1 MRDKFFLLYP
11 GEFDTLNP
19 KHMSNAHI
27 KKSTQK
33 RVESNKTTTPLLAL
47 LTTTRFCCS
56 NHRDDDGI
64 IMTRPLLNL
73 DEEEEEE
80 AKTSSKKSREG
91 GGDDDDDDDDQRRDF
106 DVAELDAALRGGFGG
121 GFHGI
126 QKLVLAPKYAALG
139 RPGTP
144 CVVTLCGLP
153 GSGKTRLARTLR
165 DRMNANGVSNA
176 TAVVRFDDA
185 EREQFFYDDD
195 DRAMKGVEKRPKTF
209 DPEGWK
215 RARKAC
221 FEALRAALDDDEE
234 KNAMVIL
241 DDTMHYKSMRRE
253 AYRYAREFR
262 AAFIV
267 VHVDVDEKECWLRNS
282 RRDDD
287 DVLKVPRET
296 FERLKTVFDAPGKGT
311 YDADEAFDKNYITV
325 TPPSRD
331 VGVSEEEHEKEYA
344 AFAESLLED
353 VYNRWLTDETPRRK
367 DELDLLKLKRERS
380 ATDRVITA
388 ANLVHDVDVQTRKLM
403 NEFMK
408 SSSSKSSALAQ
419 RVREARLHALNLS
432 REETKF
438 DARKDQIFRENG
450 DLDEWKGDASAEK
463 YVNVFRETLRGLEN
477 ASPSSR

>member
-1 MRDKFFLLYP
+1 
-11 GEFDTLNP
+11 
-19 KHMSNAHI
+19 
-27 KKSTQK
+27 
-33 RVESNKTTTPLLAL
+33 
-47 LTTTRFCCS
+47 
-56 NHRDDDGI
+56 
-64 IMTRPLLNL
+64 MTRPPNL
-73 DEEEEEE
+73 DDQT
-80 AKTSSKKSREG
+80 KTSSKSR
-91 GGDDDDDDDDQRRDF
+91 GGDEDERDLMSHHAF
-106 DVAELDAALRGGFGG
+106 DVIAELDAALRGA
-121 GFHGI
+121 I
-126 QKLVLAPKYAALG
+126 IPLAPKYAALG

-153 GSGKTRLARTLR
+153 GSGKTTLARTLR
-165 DRMNANGVSNA
+165 ERMNANGMSNKNN
-176 TAVVRFDDA
+176 AVVRFDDA
-185 EREQFFYDDD
+185 EREQFYDDD
-195 DRAMKGVEKRPKTF
+195 DEDDDDRVKGVEGPQKRF

-344 AFAESLLED
+344 AFAESVLED

>member
-1 MRDKFFLLYP
+1 
-11 GEFDTLNP
+11 
-19 KHMSNAHI
+19 
-27 KKSTQK
+27 
-33 RVESNKTTTPLLAL
+33 
-47 LTTTRFCCS
+47 
-56 NHRDDDGI
+56 
-64 IMTRPLLNL
+64 MTRPPNL
-73 DEEEEEE
+73 DDQSAAA
-80 AKTSSKKSREG
+80 AKTSSKSLR
-91 GGDDDDDDDDQRRDF
+91 GGDEDERDLSHHALF
-106 DVAELDAALRGGFGG
+106 DVAELMDAALRGA
-121 GFHGI
+121 I
-126 QKLVLAPKYAALG
+126 IPLAPKYAALG

-153 GSGKTRLARTLR
+153 GSGKTTLARTLR
-165 DRMNANGVSNA
+165 ERMNANGMSKN
-176 TAVVRFDDA
+176 AVVRFDDA
-185 EREQFFYDDD
+185 EREQFYDDD
-195 DRAMKGVEKRPKTF
+195 DRVKGVEGPQKRF

-287 DVLKVPRET
+287 DVLKVPREK

-344 AFAESLLED
+344 AFVESVLED

>member
-1 MRDKFFLLYP
+1 
-11 GEFDTLNP
+11 
-19 KHMSNAHI
+19 MSHHA
-27 KKSTQK
+27 
-33 RVESNKTTTPLLAL
+33 
-47 LTTTRFCCS
+47 
-56 NHRDDDGI
+56 
-64 IMTRPLLNL
+64 
-73 DEEEEEE
+73 
-80 AKTSSKKSREG
+80 
-91 GGDDDDDDDDQRRDF
+91 F
-106 DVAELDAALRGGFGG
+106 DVIAELDAALRGA
-121 GFHGI
+121 I
-126 QKLVLAPKYAALG
+126 IPLAPKYAALG

-153 GSGKTRLARTLR
+153 GSGKTTLARTLR
-165 DRMNANGVSNA
+165 ERMNANGMSNKNN
-176 TAVVRFDDA
+176 AVVRFDDA
-185 EREQFFYDDD
+185 EREQFYDDD
-195 DRAMKGVEKRPKTF
+195 DRVKGVEGPQKRF

-344 AFAESLLED
+344 AFAESVLED

>member
-1 MRDKFFLLYP
+1 MRLFFC
-11 GEFDTLNP
+11 GN
-19 KHMSNAHI
+19 SNVNFQFKVHI
-27 KKSTQK
+27 IRARALCVS
-33 RVESNKTTTPLLAL
+33 RHKTTTRDA
-47 LTTTRFCCS
+47 RS
-56 NHRDDDGI
+56 RDD
-64 IMTRPLLNL
+64 MTRPNL
-73 DEEEEEE
+73 DGHAAAAAEEEEE
-80 AKTSSKKSREG
+80 AKTSSR
-91 GGDDDDDDDDQRRDF
+91 GGDEDERDCVF
-106 DVAELDAALRGGFGG
+106 DVAELDAALRA
-121 GFHGI
+121 I
-126 QKLVLAPKYAALG
+126 PLAPKYAALG

-153 GSGKTRLARTLR
+153 GSGKTTLARTLR
-165 DRMNANGVSNA
+165 ERMNANGMSNKNN
-176 TAVVRFDDA
+176 AVVRFDDA
-185 EREQFFYDDD
+185 EREQFYDDD
-195 DRAMKGVEKRPKTF
+195 DEDDDDRVKGVEGPQKRF

-221 FEALRAALDDDEE
+221 FEALRAALDEDEE

-287 DVLKVPRET
+287 DVLKVPREK

-344 AFAESLLED
+344 AFAESVLED

>member
-1 MRDKFFLLYP
+1 
-11 GEFDTLNP
+11 
-19 KHMSNAHI
+19 
-27 KKSTQK
+27 
-33 RVESNKTTTPLLAL
+33 
-47 LTTTRFCCS
+47 
-56 NHRDDDGI
+56 
-64 IMTRPLLNL
+64 
-73 DEEEEEE
+73 
-80 AKTSSKKSREG
+80 
-91 GGDDDDDDDDQRRDF
+91 
-106 DVAELDAALRGGFGG
+106 
-121 GFHGI
+121 
-126 QKLVLAPKYAALG
+126 
-139 RPGTP
+139 
-144 CVVTLCGLP
+144 LCGLP

-165 DRMNANGVSNA
+165 DRMNANGMSNA

-195 DRAMKGVEKRPKTF
+195 EDDRVKGVERRPKTF

>member
-1 MRDKFFLLYP
+1 
-11 GEFDTLNP
+11 
-19 KHMSNAHI
+19 MSHHA
-27 KKSTQK
+27 
-33 RVESNKTTTPLLAL
+33 
-47 LTTTRFCCS
+47 
-56 NHRDDDGI
+56 
-64 IMTRPLLNL
+64 
-73 DEEEEEE
+73 
-80 AKTSSKKSREG
+80 
-91 GGDDDDDDDDQRRDF
+91 F
-106 DVAELDAALRGGFGG
+106 DVIAELDAALRGA
-121 GFHGI
+121 I
-126 QKLVLAPKYAALG
+126 IPLAPKYAALG
-139 RPGTP
+139 RPRTP

-153 GSGKTRLARTLR
+153 GSGKTTLARTLR
-165 DRMNANGVSNA
+165 ERMNANGMSNKNN
-176 TAVVRFDDA
+176 AVVRFDDA
-185 EREQFFYDDD
+185 EREQFYDDD
-195 DRAMKGVEKRPKTF
+195 DDDDDDRVKGVEGPQKRF

-344 AFAESLLED
+344 AFVESVLED

>member
-1 MRDKFFLLYP
+1 
-11 GEFDTLNP
+11 
-19 KHMSNAHI
+19 
-27 KKSTQK
+27 
-33 RVESNKTTTPLLAL
+33 
-47 LTTTRFCCS
+47 
-56 NHRDDDGI
+56 
-64 IMTRPLLNL
+64 MTRPPNL
-73 DEEEEEE
+73 DDQSAAA
-80 AKTSSKKSREG
+80 AKTSSKSLR
-91 GGDDDDDDDDQRRDF
+91 GGDEDERDLMSHHAF
-106 DVAELDAALRGGFGG
+106 DVIAELDAALRGA
-121 GFHGI
+121 I
-126 QKLVLAPKYAALG
+126 IPLAPKYAALG
-139 RPGTP
+139 RPRTP

-153 GSGKTRLARTLR
+153 GSGKTTLARTLR
-165 DRMNANGVSNA
+165 ERMNANGMSNKNN
-176 TAVVRFDDA
+176 AVVRFDDA
-185 EREQFFYDDD
+185 EREQFYDDD
-195 DRAMKGVEKRPKTF
+195 DDDDDDRVKGVEGPQKRF

-344 AFAESLLED
+344 AFAESVLED

>member
-1 MRDKFFLLYP
+1 
-11 GEFDTLNP
+11 
-19 KHMSNAHI
+19 
-27 KKSTQK
+27 
-33 RVESNKTTTPLLAL
+33 
-47 LTTTRFCCS
+47 
-56 NHRDDDGI
+56 
-64 IMTRPLLNL
+64 MTRPNL
-73 DEEEEEE
+73 DDHAAAAAA
-80 AKTSSKKSREG
+80 AKTSSR
-91 GGDDDDDDDDQRRDF
+91 GGDEDERDFSNAF
-106 DVAELDAALRGGFGG
+106 DVAELDAALRGFG

-126 QKLVLAPKYAALG
+126 QKLLAPKYAALG

-195 DRAMKGVEKRPKTF
+195 DDRAMKGVEKRPKIF

>member
-1 MRDKFFLLYP
+1 M
-11 GEFDTLNP
+11 
-19 KHMSNAHI
+19 
-27 KKSTQK
+27 
-33 RVESNKTTTPLLAL
+33 
-47 LTTTRFCCS
+47 TTRPP
-56 NHRDDDGI
+56 
-64 IMTRPLLNL
+64 TNL
-73 DEEEEEE
+73 DDQSAAAA
-80 AKTSSKKSREG
+80 AKTSSSSSSKSR
-91 GGDDDDDDDDQRRDF
+91 GDDDDEDERDLSHHHHRAF
-106 DVAELDAALRGGFGG
+106 DVAELDAALRGA
-121 GFHGI
+121 I
-126 QKLVLAPKYAALG
+126 IPLAPKYAALG
-139 RPGTP
+139 RPRTP

-165 DRMNANGVSNA
+165 DRMNANGMSNA

-185 EREQFFYDDD
+185 EREQFLYDDDD
-195 DRAMKGVEKRPKTF
+195 DRAMKKGVEKRRPKKTKF

-221 FEALRAALDDDEE
+221 FEALRAALDDDEDEE
-234 KNAMVIL
+234 KNAKMVIL

>member
-1 MRDKFFLLYP
+1 
-11 GEFDTLNP
+11 
-19 KHMSNAHI
+19 MSHHA
-27 KKSTQK
+27 
-33 RVESNKTTTPLLAL
+33 
-47 LTTTRFCCS
+47 
-56 NHRDDDGI
+56 
-64 IMTRPLLNL
+64 
-73 DEEEEEE
+73 
-80 AKTSSKKSREG
+80 
-91 GGDDDDDDDDQRRDF
+91 F
-106 DVAELDAALRGGFGG
+106 DVIAELDAALRGA
-121 GFHGI
+121 I
-126 QKLVLAPKYAALG
+126 IPLAPKYAALG
-139 RPGTP
+139 RPRTP

-153 GSGKTRLARTLR
+153 GSGKTTLARTLR
-165 DRMNANGVSNA
+165 ERMNANGMSNKNN
-176 TAVVRFDDA
+176 AVVRFDDA
-185 EREQFFYDDD
+185 EREQFYDDD
-195 DRAMKGVEKRPKTF
+195 DEDDEDRVKGVEGPQKRF

-344 AFAESLLED
+344 AFAESVLED

>member
-1 MRDKFFLLYP
+1 
-11 GEFDTLNP
+11 
-19 KHMSNAHI
+19 
-27 KKSTQK
+27 
-33 RVESNKTTTPLLAL
+33 
-47 LTTTRFCCS
+47 
-56 NHRDDDGI
+56 
-64 IMTRPLLNL
+64 MTRPPNL
-73 DEEEEEE
+73 DDQSAAA
-80 AKTSSKKSREG
+80 AKTSSKSLR
-91 GGDDDDDDDDQRRDF
+91 GGDEDERDLSHHALF
-106 DVAELDAALRGGFGG
+106 DVAELMDAALRGA
-121 GFHGI
+121 I
-126 QKLVLAPKYAALG
+126 IPLAPKYAALG
-139 RPGTP
+139 RPRTS

-153 GSGKTRLARTLR
+153 GSGKTTLARTLR
-165 DRMNANGVSNA
+165 ERMNANGMSNKNN
-176 TAVVRFDDA
+176 AVVRFDDA
-185 EREQFFYDDD
+185 EREQFYDDD
-195 DRAMKGVEKRPKTF
+195 DRVKGVEGPQKRF

-344 AFAESLLED
+344 AFAESVLED

>member
-1 MRDKFFLLYP
+1 
-11 GEFDTLNP
+11 
-19 KHMSNAHI
+19 
-27 KKSTQK
+27 
-33 RVESNKTTTPLLAL
+33 
-47 LTTTRFCCS
+47 
-56 NHRDDDGI
+56 
-64 IMTRPLLNL
+64 MTRPNL
-73 DEEEEEE
+73 DDHAAAAAA
-80 AKTSSKKSREG
+80 AKTSSR
-91 GGDDDDDDDDQRRDF
+91 GGDEDERDFSNAF
-106 DVAELDAALRGGFGG
+106 DVAELDAALRGA
-121 GFHGI
+121 I
-126 QKLVLAPKYAALG
+126 PLAPKYAALG
-139 RPGTP
+139 RPGTS

-153 GSGKTRLARTLR
+153 GSGKTTLARTLR
-165 DRMNANGVSNA
+165 ERMNANGMSNKN
-176 TAVVRFDDA
+176 AVVRFDDA
-185 EREQFFYDDD
+185 EREQFYDDD
-195 DRAMKGVEKRPKTF
+195 DDDDDDRVKGVEGPQKRF

-344 AFAESLLED
+344 AFAESVLED

>member
-1 MRDKFFLLYP
+1 
-11 GEFDTLNP
+11 
-19 KHMSNAHI
+19 
-27 KKSTQK
+27 
-33 RVESNKTTTPLLAL
+33 
-47 LTTTRFCCS
+47 
-56 NHRDDDGI
+56 
-64 IMTRPLLNL
+64 MTRRPSLNL

-80 AKTSSKKSREG
+80 AKTSSKSREG
-91 GGDDDDDDDDQRRDF
+91 GGDDDDDDDQRDF
-106 DVAELDAALRGGFGG
+106 DVAELDAALRGHG
-121 GFHGI
+121 GFGI
-126 QKLVLAPKYAALG
+126 QKLLAPKYAALG

-144 CVVTLCGLP
+144 CVVVLCGLP

-165 DRMNANGVSNA
+165 DRMNANGMSNA

>member
-1 MRDKFFLLYP
+1 M
-11 GEFDTLNP
+11 NP
-19 KHMSNAHI
+19 
-27 KKSTQK
+27 
-33 RVESNKTTTPLLAL
+33 
-47 LTTTRFCCS
+47 F
-56 NHRDDDGI
+56 
-64 IMTRPLLNL
+64 
-73 DEEEEEE
+73 
-80 AKTSSKKSREG
+80 
-91 GGDDDDDDDDQRRDF
+91 
-106 DVAELDAALRGGFGG
+106 
-121 GFHGI
+121 
-126 QKLVLAPKYAALG
+126 
-139 RPGTP
+139 
-144 CVVTLCGLP
+144 
-153 GSGKTRLARTLR
+153 
-165 DRMNANGVSNA
+165 
-176 TAVVRFDDA
+176 
-185 EREQFFYDDD
+185 FFYDDED
-195 DRAMKGVEKRPKTF
+195 DRVKGVEGPQKRF

-311 YDADEAFDKNYITV
+311 YDTDEAFDKNYITV

>member
-1 MRDKFFLLYP
+1 
-11 GEFDTLNP
+11 
-19 KHMSNAHI
+19 
-27 KKSTQK
+27 
-33 RVESNKTTTPLLAL
+33 
-47 LTTTRFCCS
+47 
-56 NHRDDDGI
+56 
-64 IMTRPLLNL
+64 MTRPPNL
-73 DEEEEEE
+73 DDQSAAA
-80 AKTSSKKSREG
+80 AKTSSKSLR
-91 GGDDDDDDDDQRRDF
+91 GGDEDERDLSHHALF
-106 DVAELDAALRGGFGG
+106 DVAELMDAALRGA
-121 GFHGI
+121 I
-126 QKLVLAPKYAALG
+126 IPLAPKYAALG
-139 RPGTP
+139 RPRTS

-153 GSGKTRLARTLR
+153 GSGKTTLARTLR
-165 DRMNANGVSNA
+165 ERMNANGMSNKN
-176 TAVVRFDDA
+176 AVVRFDDA
-185 EREQFFYDDD
+185 EREQFYDDD
-195 DRAMKGVEKRPKTF
+195 DRVKGVEGPQKRF

-344 AFAESLLED
+344 AFAESVLED

>member
-1 MRDKFFLLYP
+1 
-11 GEFDTLNP
+11 
-19 KHMSNAHI
+19 
-27 KKSTQK
+27 
-33 RVESNKTTTPLLAL
+33 
-47 LTTTRFCCS
+47 
-56 NHRDDDGI
+56 
-64 IMTRPLLNL
+64 MTRPLLNL
-73 DEEEEEE
+73 DEEEEE
-80 AKTSSKKSREG
+80 AKTSSKSRE
-91 GGDDDDDDDDQRRDF
+91 GGDDDDDDDDDQRDF
-106 DVAELDAALRGGFGG
+106 DVAELDAALRGFGG
-121 GFHGI
+121 G
-126 QKLVLAPKYAALG
+126 LLAPKYAALG
-139 RPGTP
+139 RPRTP

-165 DRMNANGVSNA
+165 DRMNANGMSNNA

-195 DRAMKGVEKRPKTF
+195 EDDRVKGVERRPKTF

-221 FEALRAALDDDEE
+221 FEALRAALDDDDE

-419 RVREARLHALNLS
+419 RIREARLHALNLS

>member
-1 MRDKFFLLYP
+1 
-11 GEFDTLNP
+11 
-19 KHMSNAHI
+19 
-27 KKSTQK
+27 
-33 RVESNKTTTPLLAL
+33 
-47 LTTTRFCCS
+47 
-56 NHRDDDGI
+56 
-64 IMTRPLLNL
+64 MTRPLLNL
-73 DEEEEEE
+73 DEEEEE
-80 AKTSSKKSREG
+80 AKTSSKSRE
-91 GGDDDDDDDDQRRDF
+91 GGDDDDDDDDQRDF
-106 DVAELDAALRGGFGG
+106 DVAELDAALRGFGG
-121 GFHGI
+121 G
-126 QKLVLAPKYAALG
+126 LLAPKYAALG

-165 DRMNANGVSNA
+165 DRMNANGMSNNA

-195 DRAMKGVEKRPKTF
+195 EDDRVKGVERRPKTF

-419 RVREARLHALNLS
+419 RIREARLHALNLS

>member
-1 MRDKFFLLYP
+1 
-11 GEFDTLNP
+11 
-19 KHMSNAHI
+19 
-27 KKSTQK
+27 
-33 RVESNKTTTPLLAL
+33 
-47 LTTTRFCCS
+47 
-56 NHRDDDGI
+56 
-64 IMTRPLLNL
+64 MTRPLLNL

-80 AKTSSKKSREG
+80 AKTSSKSRE
-91 GGDDDDDDDDQRRDF
+91 GGDDDDDDDDQRDF
-106 DVAELDAALRGGFGG
+106 DVAELDAALRGFGG
-121 GFHGI
+121 G
-126 QKLVLAPKYAALG
+126 LLAPKYAALG
-139 RPGTP
+139 RPRTP

-165 DRMNANGVSNA
+165 DRMNANGMSNNA

-195 DRAMKGVEKRPKTF
+195 EDDRVKGVERRPKTF

>member
-1 MRDKFFLLYP
+1 
-11 GEFDTLNP
+11 
-19 KHMSNAHI
+19 
-27 KKSTQK
+27 
-33 RVESNKTTTPLLAL
+33 
-47 LTTTRFCCS
+47 
-56 NHRDDDGI
+56 
-64 IMTRPLLNL
+64 MTRPLLNL

-80 AKTSSKKSREG
+80 AKTSSKSRE
-91 GGDDDDDDDDQRRDF
+91 GGDDDDDDDDDQRDF
-106 DVAELDAALRGGFGG
+106 DVAELDAALRGFGG
-121 GFHGI
+121 G
-126 QKLVLAPKYAALG
+126 LLAPKYAALG

-165 DRMNANGVSNA
+165 DRMNANGMSNNA

-195 DRAMKGVEKRPKTF
+195 EDDRVKGVERRPKTF

-221 FEALRAALDDDEE
+221 FEALRAALDDDDE

-419 RVREARLHALNLS
+419 RIREARLHALNLS

>member
-1 MRDKFFLLYP
+1 MQMFSRFTREDDATISLFYMKRDS
-11 GEFDTLNP
+11 
-19 KHMSNAHI
+19 SNRMYFQFKVHI
-27 KKSTQK
+27 
-33 RVESNKTTTPLLAL
+33 RARAVYRDTTTA
-47 LTTTRFCCS
+47 TRS
-56 NHRDDDGI
+56 RDG
-64 IMTRPLLNL
+64 MTRPNL
-73 DEEEEEE
+73 DGHAAGEEE
-80 AKTSSKKSREG
+80 AKTSSR
-91 GGDDDDDDDDQRRDF
+91 GGDQSAVEDEDERDCVASF
-106 DVAELDAALRGGFGG
+106 DVAERGLDAALRA
-121 GFHGI
+121 I
-126 QKLVLAPKYAALG
+126 PLAPKYAALG

-153 GSGKTRLARTLR
+153 GSGKTTLARTLQKR
-165 DRMNANGVSNA
+165 LNANGMSKN
-176 TAVVRFDDA
+176 AVVRFDDA
-185 EREQFFYDDD
+185 EREQFYDQV
-195 DRAMKGVEKRPKTF
+195 KGMGSKTF

-282 RRDDD
+282 RRDDE

-296 FERLKTVFDAPGKGT
+296 FERLKAVFDAPGKGT
-311 YDADEAFDKNYITV
+311 YDADEAFDKNYIVV

-331 VGVSEEEHEKEYA
+331 VGVSEGEYEKEYA

-419 RVREARLHALNLS
+419 RVREARLRALNLS

>member
-1 MRDKFFLLYP
+1 
-11 GEFDTLNP
+11 
-19 KHMSNAHI
+19 
-27 KKSTQK
+27 
-33 RVESNKTTTPLLAL
+33 
-47 LTTTRFCCS
+47 
-56 NHRDDDGI
+56 
-64 IMTRPLLNL
+64 MTRPPNL
-73 DEEEEEE
+73 DDQSAAA
-80 AKTSSKKSREG
+80 AKTSSKSLR
-91 GGDDDDDDDDQRRDF
+91 GGDEDERDLSHHALF
-106 DVAELDAALRGGFGG
+106 DVAELMDAALRGA
-121 GFHGI
+121 I
-126 QKLVLAPKYAALG
+126 IPLAPKYAALG

-153 GSGKTRLARTLR
+153 GSGKTTLARTLR
-165 DRMNANGVSNA
+165 ERMNANGMSNKNN
-176 TAVVRFDDA
+176 AVVRFDDA
-185 EREQFFYDDD
+185 EREQFYDDD
-195 DRAMKGVEKRPKTF
+195 DEDDDDRVKGVEGPQKRF

-344 AFAESLLED
+344 AFAESVLED

>member
-1 MRDKFFLLYP
+1 
-11 GEFDTLNP
+11 
-19 KHMSNAHI
+19 
-27 KKSTQK
+27 
-33 RVESNKTTTPLLAL
+33 
-47 LTTTRFCCS
+47 
-56 NHRDDDGI
+56 
-64 IMTRPLLNL
+64 MTRPLLNL
-73 DEEEEEE
+73 DEEEE
-80 AKTSSKKSREG
+80 AKTSSKSRE
-91 GGDDDDDDDDQRRDF
+91 GGDDDDDDDDQRDF
-106 DVAELDAALRGGFGG
+106 DVAELDSALRGFGG
-121 GFHGI
+121 G
-126 QKLVLAPKYAALG
+126 LLAPKYAALG

-165 DRMNANGVSNA
+165 DRMNANGMSNNA

-185 EREQFFYDDD
+185 EREQFFYDDED
-195 DRAMKGVEKRPKTF
+195 DRTMKGVERRPKTF

-419 RVREARLHALNLS
+419 RIREARLHALNLS

>member
-1 MRDKFFLLYP
+1 M
-11 GEFDTLNP
+11 
-19 KHMSNAHI
+19 
-27 KKSTQK
+27 
-33 RVESNKTTTPLLAL
+33 
-47 LTTTRFCCS
+47 TTRPP
-56 NHRDDDGI
+56 NLDDDQSAAA
-64 IMTRPLLNL
+64 
-73 DEEEEEE
+73 EE
-80 AKTSSKKSREG
+80 AAAQTSSSKSR
-91 GGDDDDDDDDQRRDF
+91 GGDDEDERDLSHRAF
-106 DVAELDAALRGGFGG
+106 DVAELDAALRGA
-121 GFHGI
+121 I
-126 QKLVLAPKYAALG
+126 IPLAPKYAALG
-139 RPGTP
+139 RPRTP

-153 GSGKTRLARTLR
+153 GSGKTTLARTLR
-165 DRMNANGVSNA
+165 ERMNANGMSNKN
-176 TAVVRFDDA
+176 AVVRFDDA
-185 EREQFFYDDD
+185 EREQFYDDED
-195 DRAMKGVEKRPKTF
+195 DRVKGVERRPKTF

>member
-1 MRDKFFLLYP
+1 
-11 GEFDTLNP
+11 
-19 KHMSNAHI
+19 MSHHA
-27 KKSTQK
+27 
-33 RVESNKTTTPLLAL
+33 
-47 LTTTRFCCS
+47 
-56 NHRDDDGI
+56 
-64 IMTRPLLNL
+64 
-73 DEEEEEE
+73 
-80 AKTSSKKSREG
+80 
-91 GGDDDDDDDDQRRDF
+91 F
-106 DVAELDAALRGGFGG
+106 DVIAELDAALRGA
-121 GFHGI
+121 I
-126 QKLVLAPKYAALG
+126 IPLAPKYAALG
-139 RPGTP
+139 RPRTP

-153 GSGKTRLARTLR
+153 GSGKTTLARTLR
-165 DRMNANGVSNA
+165 ERMNANGMSNKNN
-176 TAVVRFDDA
+176 AVVRFDDA
-185 EREQFFYDDD
+185 EREQFYDDD
-195 DRAMKGVEKRPKTF
+195 DRVKGVEGPQKRF

-221 FEALRAALDDDEE
+221 FEALRTALDDDEE

-344 AFAESLLED
+344 AFAESVLED

>member
-1 MRDKFFLLYP
+1 
-11 GEFDTLNP
+11 
-19 KHMSNAHI
+19 
-27 KKSTQK
+27 
-33 RVESNKTTTPLLAL
+33 
-47 LTTTRFCCS
+47 
-56 NHRDDDGI
+56 
-64 IMTRPLLNL
+64 MTRPNL
-73 DEEEEEE
+73 DDHAAAAAA
-80 AKTSSKKSREG
+80 AKTSKSR
-91 GGDDDDDDDDQRRDF
+91 GGDEDERDLSNAF
-106 DVAELDAALRGGFGG
+106 DVAELDAALRGA
-121 GFHGI
+121 I
-126 QKLVLAPKYAALG
+126 IPLAPKYAALG
-139 RPGTP
+139 RPRTP

-165 DRMNANGVSNA
+165 DRMNANGMSNA

-185 EREQFFYDDD
+185 EREQFLYDDD
-195 DRAMKGVEKRPKTF
+195 DRAMKKGVEKRRPKKTKF

-331 VGVSEEEHEKEYA
+331 VGVSEEEHEKEYT

>member
-1 MRDKFFLLYP
+1 
-11 GEFDTLNP
+11 
-19 KHMSNAHI
+19 MSHHA
-27 KKSTQK
+27 
-33 RVESNKTTTPLLAL
+33 
-47 LTTTRFCCS
+47 
-56 NHRDDDGI
+56 
-64 IMTRPLLNL
+64 
-73 DEEEEEE
+73 
-80 AKTSSKKSREG
+80 
-91 GGDDDDDDDDQRRDF
+91 F
-106 DVAELDAALRGGFGG
+106 DVIAELDAALRGA
-121 GFHGI
+121 I
-126 QKLVLAPKYAALG
+126 IPLAPKYAALG
-139 RPGTP
+139 RPRTP

-153 GSGKTRLARTLR
+153 GSGKTTLARTLR
-165 DRMNANGVSNA
+165 ERMNANGMSNKNN
-176 TAVVRFDDA
+176 AVVRFDDA
-185 EREQFFYDDD
+185 EREQFYDDD
-195 DRAMKGVEKRPKTF
+195 DEDDDDRVKGVEGPQKRF

-344 AFAESLLED
+344 AFAESVLED

>member
-1 MRDKFFLLYP
+1 
-11 GEFDTLNP
+11 
-19 KHMSNAHI
+19 
-27 KKSTQK
+27 
-33 RVESNKTTTPLLAL
+33 
-47 LTTTRFCCS
+47 
-56 NHRDDDGI
+56 
-64 IMTRPLLNL
+64 MTRPPNL
-73 DEEEEEE
+73 DDQSAAA
-80 AKTSSKKSREG
+80 AKTSSKSLR
-91 GGDDDDDDDDQRRDF
+91 GGDEDERDLSHHALF
-106 DVAELDAALRGGFGG
+106 DVAELMDAALRGA
-121 GFHGI
+121 I
-126 QKLVLAPKYAALG
+126 IPLAPKYAALG

-153 GSGKTRLARTLR
+153 GSGKTTLARTLR
-165 DRMNANGVSNA
+165 ERMNANGIMSNKNA
-176 TAVVRFDDA
+176 VVVRFDDA
-185 EREQFFYDDD
+185 EREQFYDDD
-195 DRAMKGVEKRPKTF
+195 DRVKGVEGPQKRF

-221 FEALRAALDDDEE
+221 FEALRAALDEDEE

-344 AFAESLLED
+344 AFAESVLED

>member
-1 MRDKFFLLYP
+1 
-11 GEFDTLNP
+11 
-19 KHMSNAHI
+19 
-27 KKSTQK
+27 
-33 RVESNKTTTPLLAL
+33 
-47 LTTTRFCCS
+47 
-56 NHRDDDGI
+56 
-64 IMTRPLLNL
+64 MTRPPNL
-73 DEEEEEE
+73 DDQSAAA
-80 AKTSSKKSREG
+80 AKTSSSKSR
-91 GGDDDDDDDDQRRDF
+91 GGDDEDERDLSHHAF
-106 DVAELDAALRGGFGG
+106 DVAELDAALRGA
-121 GFHGI
+121 I
-126 QKLVLAPKYAALG
+126 VPLAPKYAALG
-139 RPGTP
+139 RPRTP

-153 GSGKTRLARTLR
+153 GSGKTTLARTLR
-165 DRMNANGVSNA
+165 ERMNANGMSNKN
-176 TAVVRFDDA
+176 AVVRFDDA
-185 EREQFFYDDD
+185 EREQFYDDED
-195 DRAMKGVEKRPKTF
+195 DGVKGVEGPQKRF

-344 AFAESLLED
+344 AFAESVLED

>member
-1 MRDKFFLLYP
+1 
-11 GEFDTLNP
+11 
-19 KHMSNAHI
+19 
-27 KKSTQK
+27 
-33 RVESNKTTTPLLAL
+33 
-47 LTTTRFCCS
+47 
-56 NHRDDDGI
+56 
-64 IMTRPLLNL
+64 MTRPLLNL

-80 AKTSSKKSREG
+80 AKTSSKSRE
-91 GGDDDDDDDDQRRDF
+91 GGDDDDDDDDQRDF
-106 DVAELDAALRGGFGG
+106 DVAELDAALRGFGG
-121 GFHGI
+121 G
-126 QKLVLAPKYAALG
+126 LLAPKYAALG

-165 DRMNANGVSNA
+165 DRMNANGMSNNA

-195 DRAMKGVEKRPKTF
+195 EDDRVKGVERRPKTF

>member
-1 MRDKFFLLYP
+1 
-11 GEFDTLNP
+11 
-19 KHMSNAHI
+19 
-27 KKSTQK
+27 
-33 RVESNKTTTPLLAL
+33 
-47 LTTTRFCCS
+47 
-56 NHRDDDGI
+56 
-64 IMTRPLLNL
+64 MTRPPNL
-73 DEEEEEE
+73 DDQSAAA
-80 AKTSSKKSREG
+80 AKTSSKSLR
-91 GGDDDDDDDDQRRDF
+91 GGDEDERDLSHHALF
-106 DVAELDAALRGGFGG
+106 DVAELMDAALRGA
-121 GFHGI
+121 I
-126 QKLVLAPKYAALG
+126 IPLAPKYAALG

-153 GSGKTRLARTLR
+153 GSGKTTLARTLR
-165 DRMNANGVSNA
+165 ERMNANGIMSNKNA
-176 TAVVRFDDA
+176 VVVRFDDA
-185 EREQFFYDDD
+185 EREQFYDQV
-195 DRAMKGVEKRPKTF
+195 KGVGSKTF

-221 FEALRAALDDDEE
+221 FEALRAALDEDEE

-344 AFAESLLED
+344 AFAESVLED

-477 ASPSSR
+477 ASSSSR

>member
-1 MRDKFFLLYP
+1 VEGP
-11 GEFDTLNP
+11 
-19 KHMSNAHI
+19 
-27 KKSTQK
+27 QK
-33 RVESNKTTTPLLAL
+33 R
-47 LTTTRFCCS
+47 
-56 NHRDDDGI
+56 
-64 IMTRPLLNL
+64 
-73 DEEEEEE
+73 
-80 AKTSSKKSREG
+80 
-91 GGDDDDDDDDQRRDF
+91 
-106 DVAELDAALRGGFGG
+106 
-121 GFHGI
+121 
-126 QKLVLAPKYAALG
+126 
-139 RPGTP
+139 
-144 CVVTLCGLP
+144 
-153 GSGKTRLARTLR
+153 
-165 DRMNANGVSNA
+165 
-176 TAVVRFDDA
+176 
-185 EREQFFYDDD
+185 
-195 DRAMKGVEKRPKTF
+195 F

>member
-1 MRDKFFLLYP
+1 
-11 GEFDTLNP
+11 
-19 KHMSNAHI
+19 
-27 KKSTQK
+27 
-33 RVESNKTTTPLLAL
+33 
-47 LTTTRFCCS
+47 
-56 NHRDDDGI
+56 
-64 IMTRPLLNL
+64 MTRPPNL
-73 DEEEEEE
+73 DDQSAAA
-80 AKTSSKKSREG
+80 AKTSSKSLR
-91 GGDDDDDDDDQRRDF
+91 GGDEDERDLSHHALF
-106 DVAELDAALRGGFGG
+106 DVAELMDAALRGA
-121 GFHGI
+121 I
-126 QKLVLAPKYAALG
+126 IPLAPKYAALG

-153 GSGKTRLARTLR
+153 GSGKTTLARTLR
-165 DRMNANGVSNA
+165 ERMNANGMSKN
-176 TAVVRFDDA
+176 AVVRFDDA
-185 EREQFFYDDD
+185 EREQFYDDD
-195 DRAMKGVEKRPKTF
+195 DRVKGVEGPQKRF

>member
-1 MRDKFFLLYP
+1 
-11 GEFDTLNP
+11 
-19 KHMSNAHI
+19 MSHHA
-27 KKSTQK
+27 
-33 RVESNKTTTPLLAL
+33 
-47 LTTTRFCCS
+47 
-56 NHRDDDGI
+56 
-64 IMTRPLLNL
+64 
-73 DEEEEEE
+73 
-80 AKTSSKKSREG
+80 
-91 GGDDDDDDDDQRRDF
+91 F
-106 DVAELDAALRGGFGG
+106 DVIAELDAALRGA
-121 GFHGI
+121 I
-126 QKLVLAPKYAALG
+126 IPLAPKYAALG
-139 RPGTP
+139 RPRTP

-153 GSGKTRLARTLR
+153 GSGKTTLARTLR
-165 DRMNANGVSNA
+165 ERMNANGMSNKNN
-176 TAVVRFDDA
+176 AVVRFDDA
-185 EREQFFYDDD
+185 EREQFYDDD
-195 DRAMKGVEKRPKTF
+195 DRVKGVEGPQKRF

-344 AFAESLLED
+344 AFAESVLED

>member
-1 MRDKFFLLYP
+1 
-11 GEFDTLNP
+11 
-19 KHMSNAHI
+19 
-27 KKSTQK
+27 
-33 RVESNKTTTPLLAL
+33 
-47 LTTTRFCCS
+47 
-56 NHRDDDGI
+56 
-64 IMTRPLLNL
+64 MTRPPNL
-73 DEEEEEE
+73 DDQSAAA
-80 AKTSSKKSREG
+80 AKTSSSKSR
-91 GGDDDDDDDDQRRDF
+91 GGDDEDERDLSHHAF
-106 DVAELDAALRGGFGG
+106 DVAELDAALRGA
-121 GFHGI
+121 I
-126 QKLVLAPKYAALG
+126 PPAPKYAALG

-153 GSGKTRLARTLR
+153 GSGKTTLARTLR
-165 DRMNANGVSNA
+165 ERMNANGMSNKN
-176 TAVVRFDDA
+176 AVVRFDDA
-185 EREQFFYDDD
+185 EREQFYDDED
-195 DRAMKGVEKRPKTF
+195 DGVKGVEGPQKRF

-344 AFAESLLED
+344 AFAESVLED